1 MMKNSNSI
9 ALALALTGLT
19 VPGFVCAGDGGS
31 VIGVTYSDQ
40 KRAGAFGFGGLEVN
54 ANLSAE
60 PGSSRRTAFGTSGKT
75 R

>member
-1 MMKNSNSI
+1 MMKSRNSI

-19 VPGFVCAGDGGS
+19 VPGFVCAGDGAS

-54 ANLSAE
+54 ANLSVE
-60 PGSSRRTAFGTSGKT
+60 PGYSRRTAFRASSKT